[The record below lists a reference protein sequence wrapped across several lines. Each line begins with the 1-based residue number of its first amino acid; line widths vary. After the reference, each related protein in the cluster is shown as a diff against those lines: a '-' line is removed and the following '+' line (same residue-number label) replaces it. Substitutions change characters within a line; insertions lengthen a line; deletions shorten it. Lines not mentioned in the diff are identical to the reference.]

1 MSDALPTA
9 PKLPPALPVQPIER
23 PIDLDIAVPGSKS
36 ITNRA
41 LVMAALAD
49 GPVELSGMLRSD
61 DTYYMIE
68 CLQKLGFEV
77 SVDWSRNACRLMGR
91 GGVIPSNGAELF
103 VGAAG
108 TVMRFLSAFAA
119 LGKGRFR
126 LDGVPRMRER
136 PIEDLLQGLRLMGVK
151 AQSEQN
157 NQCPPVIVDADG
169 LPGGHTAVDGSRS
182 SQYISALLLVAPY
195 AKTPMEIEVTG
206 AFVSRP
212 FVELTLKAMADFG
225 VNTSTQGERI
235 YRPTYGAKYRPGA
248 YEVEG
253 DATAASYF
261 LGAAAILGGRCCVTN
276 VAADSKQGD
285 ARFAD
290 VLIKMGCRVRK
301 GFLANNRGIEVSRD
315 PNTPLKPIDVDMNDM
330 PDVVLT
336 LAAICMFAKGTSSI
350 INVGNLRIK
359 ETDRLRALANELR
372 KLGAEIDE
380 GEDYLEITPAKN
392 LDAEIETY
400 DDHRMAMSMALI
412 GLARPGV
419 TLLNPACVSKTYP
432 LFFEDLKRL

>member
-1 MSDALPTA
+1 MSDELPTA
-9 PKLPPALPVQPIER
+9 PKLPPALPVQPIQR

-68 CLQKLGFEV
+68 CLRKLGFEV
-77 SVDWSRNACRLMGR
+77 SVDWNRNACRLIGR
-91 GGVIPSNGAELF
+91 GGEIPTNGAELF

-108 TVMRFLSAFAA
+108 TVMRFLSAFVA

-157 NQCPPVIVDADG
+157 NQCPPVIVDAAG
-169 LPGGHTAVDGSRS
+169 LAGGRTAVDGSRS

-235 YRPTYGAKYRPGA
+235 YRPTYGAKYRSGA

-301 GFLANNRGIEVSRD
+301 GFLANNRGIEVTRD
-315 PNTPLKPIDVDMNDM
+315 PNTPLQPIDVDMNDM

-380 GEDYLEITPAKN
+380 GDDYLEITPAKN
-392 LDAEIETY
+392 LDAEIATY

-432 LFFEDLKRL
+432 HFFDDLKRL

>member
-9 PKLPPALPVQPIER
+9 PKLPPALPVQPIAR

-77 SVDWSRNACRLMGR
+77 SVDWNRNACRLMGR

-108 TVMRFLSAFAA
+108 TVMRFLSAFVA

-151 AQSEQN
+151 AHSEQN
-157 NQCPPVIVDADG
+157 NECPPVIVDADG
-169 LPGGHTAVDGSRS
+169 LQGGSTAVDGSRS

-195 AKTPMEIEVTG
+195 AKTPMDIEVTG

-225 VNTSTQGERI
+225 VNTSTQGERV
-235 YRPTYGAKYRPGA
+235 YRPTHGAKYRPGS

-315 PNTPLKPIDVDMNDM
+315 PSTPLKPIDVDMNDM

-392 LDAEIETY
+392 LDAEIATY

-432 LFFEDLKRL
+432 HFFEDLKRL